1 MSDLEDRVLDVLR
14 ALTPGE
20 VVSYGD
26 VAEDAGFP
34 GRARAV
40 GRILAVTAEP
50 VPWWRVVTSSGRLV
64 PGHEAQQAGRLRAEG
79 VVVRGGRVVAARVG
93 RSDDLHRREENRRA
107 DEPG

>member
-1 MSDLEDRVLDVLR
+1 MSDFEDRVLDVLR

-40 GRILAVTAEP
+40 GRILAVTKEP

-64 PGHEAQQAGRLRAEG
+64 PGHETQQASRLRAEG
-79 VVVRGGRVVAARVG
+79 VVVRGGRVVAAPAG
-93 RSDDLHRREENRRA
+93 RFGRPTPPAPRRPPRSV
-107 DEPG
+107 